1 MTIET
6 DIQDD
11 AIFTH
16 PEECVGYILDGE
28 YHLLENISKNP
39 KREYKLRLKDKFFL
53 MDLHKKGL
61 LEALVHSHPVLDNN
75 PSQRDMEAHL
85 ATGYNFYIIGT
96 DGKTTTE
103 IRRIN
108 YEESN
113 S

>member
-1 MTIET
+1 MTVET

-11 AIFTH
+11 AINAH
-16 PEECVGYILDGE
+16 PSECVGYILNGE
-28 YHLLENISKNP
+28 YQLLENISKTP
-39 KREYKLRLKDKFFL
+39 EREYKLKLEDKFFL
-53 MDLHKKGL
+53 MDLHNKGL
-61 LEALVHSHPVLDNN
+61 LEALVHSHPILDND
-75 PSQRDMEAHL
+75 PSERDIEAHL

-96 DGKTTTE
+96 DGITTTE